1 MLRCT
6 FAPLGLLLL
15 LVISSLLLSSS
26 RPIAEVPTLEAKA
39 VDSGNS
45 STVPIRQTQTRSI
58 EYIAMNAVRQQR
70 STDVT
75 YTVNEIVLEYR
86 KFVNP
91 ETGAQ
96 LQYAV
101 YRPVQ
106 KQKTTSIDYFLTIM
120 VPEKKQATIEYPTP
134 GM

>member
-1 MLRCT
+1 
-6 FAPLGLLLL
+6 
-15 LVISSLLLSSS
+15 
-26 RPIAEVPTLEAKA
+26 
-39 VDSGNS
+39 
-45 STVPIRQTQTRSI
+45 
-58 EYIAMNAVRQQR
+58 MNAVRQQR

-86 KFVNP
+86 KFVDP

-120 VPEKKQATIEYPTP
+120 VPEKKQATIEYPTS